1 MQLVSDEPDIEPE
14 TAKRI
19 FTENVHRLPPQHLT
33 ENGFRYEKGC
43 CVFCR
48 VWVCVCGGGEGGK
61 GLYVS
66 EEEGVVKQQYIVLTY
81 QSTY

>member
-43 CVFCR
+43 CVFCG
-48 VWVCVCGGGEGGK
+48 VCVCVGVGGGGGR
-61 GLYVS
+61 
-66 EEEGVVKQQYIVLTY
+66 
-81 QSTY
+81 

>member
-1 MQLVSDEPDIEPE
+1 M
-14 TAKRI
+14 
-19 FTENVHRLPPQHLT
+19 
-33 ENGFRYEKGC
+33 
-43 CVFCR
+43 
-48 VWVCVCGGGEGGK
+48 CVCGCGGGGGGGGRKVK